1 MAAHALP
8 PDCGRLPP
16 LAVFSASNSDMV
28 VGSRVTVMS
37 APTRASQ
44 YGVTDC
50 FTETAEE
57 PFVSFLFDQLMPP
70 LVEAAELRALAAGLS
85 PSVEAST
92 LSWLQSS
99 LLTSMSFSTSSSLAV
114 CAASSATAGSDWSSD
129 GADWASAG
137 NANAVKK
144 PAANSS
150 AL

>member
-1 MAAHALP
+1 
-8 PDCGRLPP
+8 
-16 LAVFSASNSDMV
+16 
-28 VGSRVTVMS
+28 
-37 APTRASQ
+37 
-44 YGVTDC
+44 
-50 FTETAEE
+50 
-57 PFVSFLFDQLMPP
+57 
-70 LVEAAELRALAAGLS
+70 EAAELRALAAGLS

-150 AL
+150 ALTPFLAPFAALLLAPFNVEVIAPARAKHRRDGVPVPPRM